1 MFMTQSHTEELI
13 GQPFGKVQFWSRVE
27 LSKENLW
34 FYVSTVHSCVG
45 NKRRRYYLL
54 TEAEELQGLIGDSSE
69 FFWIERVMAVIPPQ
83 INGPRCWKMYQL
95 KELIAVADS
104 TELMTIDFIYRL
116 ENGLSYVTS
125 GVVGESTDKLRQVL
139 YSEEKHAYPEDIGPK
154 PDLVG

>member
-27 LSKENLW
+27 LSKEDLW

-45 NKRRRYYLL
+45 SKRRRYYLL
-54 TEAEELQGLIGDSSE
+54 TEAADLQALIGDTSE

-104 TELMTIDFIYRL
+104 TELMPIDFIYRL

-125 GVVGESTDKLRQVL
+125 GVVGDSTDKLRQVL
-139 YSEEKHAYPEDIGPK
+139 FSEKLHAHPEDIDHK
-154 PDLVG
+154 TDLVG